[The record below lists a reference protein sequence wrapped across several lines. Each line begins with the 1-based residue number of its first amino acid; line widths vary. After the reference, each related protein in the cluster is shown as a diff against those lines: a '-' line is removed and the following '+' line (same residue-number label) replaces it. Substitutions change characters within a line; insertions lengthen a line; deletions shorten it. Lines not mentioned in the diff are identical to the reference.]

1 MMKFRFVF
9 SLILILISILFYSCK
24 KNCDCME
31 IVYQSNN
38 SNNYSNVE
46 ISRNSTDLCNE
57 DSLFSTYLDSNQNI
71 SFVTTVIECDN

>member
-9 SLILILISILFYSCK
+9 SLILISILFYSFK
-24 KNCDCME
+24 KNCDCIE

>member
-9 SLILILISILFYSCK
+9 SLILISILFYSCK

>member
-9 SLILILISILFYSCK
+9 SLILISILFYSCK

-46 ISRNSTDLCNE
+46 ISRNSTHLCNE
-57 DSLFSTYLDSNQNI
+57 DSLFSSYLDSNQNI
-71 SFVTTVIECDN
+71 SFVTTIIKCED